1 MSTPDLKQSIAA
13 QKASLEAMFDVLNKA
28 FASIEKLAS
37 LNLQVFKSTIVR
49 SQEIA
54 DRTLSTKDPRELF
67 ELQAGQAQPAV
78 EKAQSY
84 LRDVYEIE
92 SGALADLT
100 ETLDEQF
107 KRYQH
112 DWQAFLENLAK
123 NAPAGSEAALSAWK
137 SAIETASAT
146 FETARKAT
154 KQAAQIAE
162 GSNVTAALE
171 APTEVR

>member
-1 MSTPDLKQSIAA
+1 MSTPDLKQSVAA
-13 QKASLEAMFDVLNKA
+13 QKASLEAMFDALNKA
-28 FASIEKLAS
+28 LASIEKLAS
-37 LNLQVFKSTIVR
+37 LNLRIFQSTIAR

-54 DRTLSTKDPRELF
+54 TRTLSTKDLRELF

-84 LRDVYEIE
+84 WRDVYEIE
-92 SGALADLT
+92 SSALADLT

-112 DWQAFLENLAK
+112 DWQALLENLAK

-146 FETARKAT
+146 FETARKST

-162 GSNVTAALE
+162 GNVTAALE
-171 APTEVR
+171 ATTEVR

>member
-1 MSTPDLKQSIAA
+1 MSTPDLKQPIAA

-28 FASIEKLAS
+28 LASIEKLAS
-37 LNLQVFKSTIVR
+37 LNLQVFKSTIAS

-54 DRTLSTKDPRELF
+54 TRTLSTKDPRELF

-84 LRDVYEIE
+84 WRDVYEIE
-92 SGALADLT
+92 SGTLADFT

-123 NAPAGSEAALSAWK
+123 NAPTGSEAALSAWT
-137 SAIETASAT
+137 STIETASAT

-154 KQAAQIAE
+154 KRAARFTE
-162 GSNVTAALE
+162 GNVTAALE
-171 APTEVR
+171 APTDVR